1 MHATLSEL
9 LENLQPG
16 MLWVSRDGLVRF
28 SNAQAAA
35 KMRLNSGSRL
45 QEPTLINAVNGTV
58 IEQTSRTVT
67 ICGQPTGPG
76 EPVPELRCKVLPGLS
91 RDDAM
96 VLVTDSADEHA
107 VVGFDNLMMV
117 IRSDLRDPL
126 SALTQS
132 LVMAR
137 NDRDVH
143 SLDTLCDQV
152 DEVVQVL
159 SKLIDLASVWGS
171 ESLVGND
178 RIELWPL
185 LQQAWAMV
193 EPLARARNL
202 KARFT
207 AQGPKTQ
214 LAAIYGSEHWLKRV
228 FVECLEAAVRA
239 ARPGGSLEIEH
250 RQMGPR
256 ALIVLRDS
264 GAFVAAREESTPME
278 TVSSS
283 KGRGKSEAGARLASR
298 DLIGLK
304 LCQQIVAQHGGQLRE
319 EHDDGQRNFLIDL
332 PTGAP
337 FRNEAVDMD
346 IAQAQVYARDLAAL
360 MARRRDNRA
369 AKP

>member
-35 KMRLNSGSRL
+35 KMRLNSGARL

-58 IEQTSRTVT
+58 IEQTPRTVT
-67 ICGQPTGPG
+67 ICGQPAGPG

-107 VVGFDNLMMV
+107 AVGFDNLMMV

-126 SALTQS
+126 SALTRT
-132 LVMAR
+132 LVAAR

-143 SLDTLCDQV
+143 ALDALCDQV
-152 DEVVQVL
+152 DEIAQVL

-171 ESLVGND
+171 ESLVGTD

-185 LQQAWAMV
+185 LQEAWAKV

-278 TVSSS
+278 TAAV
-283 KGRGKSEAGARLASR
+283 KGRAAAESGGKFASR

-304 LCQQIVAQHGGQLRE
+304 MCQQIVAQHGGQLRE
-319 EHDDGQRNFLIDL
+319 EHDDGERNFLIDL

-360 MARRRDNRA
+360 MARRRDQRA
-369 AKP
+369 PKP

>member
-16 MLWVSRDGLVRF
+16 MLWLSRDGLVRF
-28 SNAQAAA
+28 ANTQAAA
-35 KMRLNSGSRL
+35 KLRLNTGSRV

-58 IEQTSRTVT
+58 IEQTARVVT
-67 ICGQPTGPG
+67 ISGQPAGPG
-76 EPVPELRCKVLPGLS
+76 EPAPELRCKVLPGLA

-107 VVGFDNLMMV
+107 V
-117 IRSDLRDPL
+117 
-126 SALTQS
+126 
-132 LVMAR
+132 MAR

-143 SLDTLCDQV
+143 ALDALCDQV
-152 DEVVQVL
+152 DEVTHVL
-159 SKLIDLASVWGS
+159 NKLIDLAAVWGS
-171 ESLVGND
+171 ESLMAND

-185 LQQAWAMV
+185 LQQAWAKV
-193 EPLARARNL
+193 EPLARSRNL

-214 LAAIYGSEHWLKRV
+214 LAVIYGSEHWLLRV
-228 FVECLEAAVRA
+228 FVECLEAAIRV
-239 ARPGGSLEIEH
+239 ARPGGMLDIEH

-264 GAFVAAREESTPME
+264 GAFVAAKSEATPME
-278 TVSSS
+278 TGSTASS
-283 KGRGKSEAGARLASR
+283 AANAVRLASR
-298 DLIGLK
+298 DMIGLK

-337 FRNEAVDMD
+337 FRNEATAMD

-360 MARRRDNRA
+360 MARRRDSRV
-369 AKP
+369 AKTS

>member
-9 LENLQPG
+9 LENLQTG
-16 MLWVSRDGLVRF
+16 MLWLSRDGLVRF
-28 SNAQAAA
+28 ANRHAIA
-35 KMRLNSGSRL
+35 KMRMNTGARV
-45 QEPTLINAVNGTV
+45 QDPTLLNAVNGTV
-58 IEQTSRTVT
+58 IEQTARTVRVS
-67 ICGQPTGPG
+67 GQPGGPG

-96 VLVTDSADEHA
+96 VLVSDSADEHA
-107 VVGFDNLMMV
+107 AVGFDNLMMV

-126 SALTQS
+126 QALTQA
-132 LVMAR
+132 LVVAR
-137 NDRDVH
+137 NEHDAH
-143 SLDTLCDQV
+143 ALDALCDQV
-152 DEVVQVL
+152 DEVAQVL
-159 SKLIDLASVWGS
+159 AKLSDLAAVWGS
-171 ESLVGND
+171 ESLIGND

-185 LQQAWAMV
+185 LQQAWAKV
-193 EPLARARNL
+193 EPLALGRNL

-214 LAAIYGSEHWLKRV
+214 LAAVYGSEQWLLRV

-239 ARPGGSLEIEH
+239 ARPGSTLEIEH

-264 GAFVAAREESTPME
+264 GAFVAARAESTQMNSGIARRA
-278 TVSSS
+278 SSS
-283 KGRGKSEAGARLASR
+283 MPRGAPR

-304 LCQQIVAQHGGQLRE
+304 LCQQVIAQYGGQLRE

-337 FRNEAVDMD
+337 FRNEASELD

-360 MARRRDNRA
+360 MARRRDGRTPA
-369 AKP
+369 QS

>member
-16 MLWVSRDGLVRF
+16 MLWLSRDGLVRF
-28 SNAQAAA
+28 ANAQAVG
-35 KMRLNSGSRL
+35 KLRLNTGSRV
-45 QEPTLINAVNGTV
+45 QEPTLLNALNGTV
-58 IEQTSRTVT
+58 LEQSPRMVT
-67 ICGQPTGPG
+67 IGGQPAGPG
-76 EPVPELRCKVLPGLS
+76 EPAPELRCKVLPGLS

-107 VVGFDNLMMV
+107 AVGFDNLMMV

-126 SALTQS
+126 RELNQALV
-132 LVMAR
+132 LAR
-137 NDRDVH
+137 NERDVH
-143 SLDTLCDQV
+143 ALDALCDQV
-152 DEVVQVL
+152 DEVTHVL
-159 SKLIDLASVWGS
+159 NKLIDLASVWGS
-171 ESLVGND
+171 ESLMAND

-185 LQQAWAMV
+185 LQQAWAKV

-207 AQGPKTQ
+207 AQGPKNQ
-214 LAAIYGSEHWLKRV
+214 LATIYGSEHWLLRV
-228 FVECLEAAVRA
+228 FVECLEAAIRA
-239 ARPGGSLEIEH
+239 ARPGGMLDIEH

-264 GAFVAAREESTPME
+264 GAFVAARAESTPME
-278 TVSSS
+278 TATSRSPGSVHGS
-283 KGRGKSEAGARLASR
+283 RLASR

-304 LCQQIVAQHGGQLRE
+304 LCQQVVAQHGGQLRE

-337 FRNEAVDMD
+337 FRPEATAAD

-360 MARRRDNRA
+360 MARRRDARSNKTA
-369 AKP
+369 

>member
-16 MLWVSRDGLVRF
+16 MLWLSRDGLVRF
-28 SNAQAAA
+28 ANTQATS
-35 KMRLNSGSRL
+35 KLRLNTGSRVH
-45 QEPTLINAVNGTV
+45 EPALLNAVNGTV
-58 IEQTSRTVT
+58 LEQSARVVTVS
-67 ICGQPTGPG
+67 GQPAGPG
-76 EPVPELRCKVLPGLS
+76 EPAPELRCKVMPGLT

-96 VLVTDSADEHA
+96 VLVTDSAQEHA
-107 VVGFDNLMMV
+107 AVGFDNLMMV

-126 SALTQS
+126 RDLGQALV
-132 LVMAR
+132 LAR
-137 NDRDVH
+137 NERDVH
-143 SLDTLCDQV
+143 ALDALCDQV
-152 DEVVQVL
+152 DEVTNVL
-159 SKLIDLASVWGS
+159 NKLIDLAAVWGS
-171 ESLVGND
+171 ESLMASD

-185 LQQAWAMV
+185 LQRAWAKV

-214 LAAIYGSEHWLKRV
+214 LAAIYGSEHWLLRV

-239 ARPGGSLEIEH
+239 ARPGGMLDIEH

-264 GAFVAAREESTPME
+264 GAFVAARAEATPMD
-278 TVSSS
+278 T
-283 KGRGKSEAGARLASR
+283 GAAKATATQPASRLAAR

-337 FRNEAVDMD
+337 FRNEATAMD

-360 MARRRDNRA
+360 MARRRDSRPAPTN
-369 AKP
+369 

>member
-143 SLDTLCDQV
+143 SL
-152 DEVVQVL
+152 
-159 SKLIDLASVWGS
+159 ASVWGS

-178 RIELWPL
+178 RIDLWPL

-202 KARFT
+202 KARFS

-228 FVECLEAAVRA
+228 FVECLGAAVRA

>member
-16 MLWVSRDGLVRF
+16 LLWLSRDGLVRF
-28 SNAQAAA
+28 ANTQAAA
-35 KMRLNSGSRL
+35 KLRLNTGSRL
-45 QEPTLINAVNGTV
+45 QEPTLLNAVNGTV
-58 IEQTSRTVT
+58 IEQTARVVAIS
-67 ICGQPTGPG
+67 GQPAGPG
-76 EPVPELRCKVLPGLS
+76 EPAPELRCKVLPGLA
-91 RDDAM
+91 RDDVM

-107 VVGFDNLMMV
+107 AVGFDNLMMV

-126 SALTQS
+126 RKLSSA

-137 NDRDVH
+137 NDGDVH
-143 SLDTLCDQV
+143 ALDALCDQV
-152 DEVVQVL
+152 DEVAQVL
-159 SKLIDLASVWGS
+159 NKLIDLAAVWSS
-171 ESLVGND
+171 ESLMAND

-185 LQQAWAMV
+185 LQQAWAKV
-193 EPLARARNL
+193 EPLARSRNL
-202 KARFT
+202 KARFS

-214 LAAIYGSEHWLKRV
+214 LAAIYGSEHWLLRV

-239 ARPGGSLEIEH
+239 ARPGGMLDIEH

-264 GAFVAAREESTPME
+264 GAFVAAKSEATPME
-278 TVSSS
+278 TGPRAGSA
-283 KGRGKSEAGARLASR
+283 AGAVRLASR
-298 DLIGLK
+298 DMIGLK
-304 LCQQIVAQHGGQLRE
+304 LCQQVVAQHGGQLRE

-337 FRNEAVDMD
+337 FRNEATAMD

-360 MARRRDNRA
+360 MARRRDSRA
-369 AKP
+369 ARSS

>member
-16 MLWVSRDGLVRF
+16 MLWLSRDGLVRF
-28 SNAQAAA
+28 ANAQAVG
-35 KMRLNSGSRL
+35 KLRLNTGSRV
-45 QEPTLINAVNGTV
+45 QEPTLLNALNGTV
-58 IEQTSRTVT
+58 LEQSPRMIT
-67 ICGQPTGPG
+67 IGGQPAGPG
-76 EPVPELRCKVLPGLS
+76 EPAPELRCKVLPGLS

-107 VVGFDNLMMV
+107 AVGFDNLMMV

-126 SALTQS
+126 RELNQALV
-132 LVMAR
+132 LAR

-143 SLDTLCDQV
+143 ALDALCDQV
-152 DEVVQVL
+152 DEVTHVL
-159 SKLIDLASVWGS
+159 NKLIDLASVWGS
-171 ESLVGND
+171 ESLMAND

-185 LQQAWAMV
+185 LQRAWAKV
-193 EPLARARNL
+193 EPLARTRNL

-207 AQGPKTQ
+207 AQGPKNQ
-214 LAAIYGSEHWLKRV
+214 LATIYGSEHWLLRV
-228 FVECLEAAVRA
+228 FVECLEAAIRA
-239 ARPGGSLEIEH
+239 ARPGGMLDIEH

-264 GAFVAAREESTPME
+264 GAFVAARAESTPME
-278 TVSSS
+278 AS
-283 KGRGKSEAGARLASR
+283 GARGLAAGNAPRLASR

-337 FRNEAVDMD
+337 FRAEATAAD

-360 MARRRDNRA
+360 MARRRDNRPKTA
-369 AKP
+369 

>member
-35 KMRLNSGSRL
+35 KMRLNSGARL

-58 IEQTSRTVT
+58 IEQTPRTVT
-67 ICGQPTGPG
+67 ICGQPAGPG

-96 VLVTDSADEHA
+96 VLVTDSADDHA
-107 VVGFDNLMMV
+107 AVGFDNLMMV

-126 SALTQS
+126 STMTQA

-143 SLDTLCDQV
+143 ALDALCDQV
-152 DEVVQVL
+152 DEITQVL
-159 SKLIDLASVWGS
+159 SKLLDLASVWGS

-185 LQQAWAMV
+185 LQQAWAKV

-278 TVSSS
+278 TVSAT
-283 KGRGKSEAGARLASR
+283 KGRGAFDGGAKLAPR

-304 LCQQIVAQHGGQLRE
+304 MCQQIVAQHGGQLRE
-319 EHDDGQRNFLIDL
+319 EHDDGERNFLIDL

-337 FRNEAVDMD
+337 FRNEAADMD

-360 MARRRDNRA
+360 MARRRDPRA
-369 AKP
+369 TQP

>member
-1 MHATLSEL
+1 MHPTLSEL
-9 LENLQPG
+9 LENLKPG
-16 MLWVSRDGLVRF
+16 MLWLSRDGLVRF
-28 SNAQAAA
+28 ANRQAVA
-35 KMRLNSGSRL
+35 KMRMNTGARV
-45 QEPTLINAVNGTV
+45 QDPTLLNAVNGTV
-58 IEQTSRTVT
+58 IEQSERTVRVS
-67 ICGQPTGPG
+67 GQPAGPG

-107 VVGFDNLMMV
+107 SVGFDNLMMV

-126 SALTQS
+126 QAMAQA

-137 NDRDVH
+137 NEHDVH
-143 SLDTLCDQV
+143 ALDALCDQV
-152 DEVVQVL
+152 DEVRQVL
-159 SKLIDLASVWGS
+159 TKLIDLSAVWGG

-185 LQQAWAMV
+185 LQQAWAKV
-193 EPLARARNL
+193 EPLALGRNL

-214 LAAIYGSEHWLKRV
+214 LAAIYGSEHWLLRV

-239 ARPGGSLEIEH
+239 ARPGSTLEIEH

-264 GAFVAAREESTPME
+264 GAFVTARGDSTPL
-278 TVSSS
+278 SSA
-283 KGRGKSEAGARLASR
+283 KAHGAAPTMPRGTPR

-304 LCQQIVAQHGGQLRE
+304 LCQQVIAQHGGQLRE

-337 FRNEAVDMD
+337 FRNEASELD

-360 MARRRDNRA
+360 MARRRDGHASRT
-369 AKP
+369 

>member
-9 LENLQPG
+9 LENLKTG
-16 MLWVSRDGLVRF
+16 MLWLSRDGLVRF
-28 SNAQAAA
+28 ANSQAVA
-35 KMRLNSGSRL
+35 KTRMNTGSRV
-45 QEPTLINAVNGTV
+45 QDPTLLNAVNGTV
-58 IEQTSRTVT
+58 IEQTARTVL
-67 ICGQPTGPG
+67 ISGQPAGPG

-107 VVGFDNLMMV
+107 AVGFDNLMMV

-126 SALTQS
+126 QALAQA
-132 LVMAR
+132 LVVAR
-137 NDRDVH
+137 NERDAH
-143 SLDTLCDQV
+143 ALDALCDEV
-152 DEVVQVL
+152 DGVAHVL
-159 SKLIDLASVWGS
+159 TKLIDLAAVWGS
-171 ESLVGND
+171 ESLIGND

-185 LQQAWAMV
+185 LQQAWSKV
-193 EPLARARNL
+193 EPLALARNL

-214 LAAIYGSEHWLKRV
+214 LAAIYGSEHWLLRV

-239 ARPGGSLEIEH
+239 ARPGSTLEIEH

-264 GAFVAAREESTPME
+264 GAFVAARGDSTPMN
-278 TVSSS
+278 SGAS
-283 KGRGKSEAGARLASR
+283 RGASTAAPRGTPR

-304 LCQQIVAQHGGQLRE
+304 LCQQVIAQHGGQLRE
-319 EHDDGQRNFLIDL
+319 ELDDGQRNFLIDL

-337 FRNEAVDMD
+337 FRNEASELD

-360 MARRRDNRA
+360 MARRRDGRA
-369 AKP
+369 PSRP

>member
-35 KMRLNSGSRL
+35 KMRLNAGARL

-58 IEQTSRTVT
+58 IEQTARTVT
-67 ICGQPTGPG
+67 ICGQPAGPG

-107 VVGFDNLMMV
+107 AVGFDNLMMV

-126 SALTQS
+126 SGLTRT
-132 LVMAR
+132 LVAAR

-143 SLDTLCDQV
+143 ALDALCDQV
-152 DEVVQVL
+152 EEVTQVL

-171 ESLVGND
+171 ESLVGTD

-185 LQQAWAMV
+185 LQEAWAKV

-207 AQGPKTQ
+207 AQGPKSQ

-239 ARPGGSLEIEH
+239 TRAGGSLEIEH

-278 TVSSS
+278 SAPS
-283 KGRGKSEAGARLASR
+283 KGRAAHAASAKLASR

-304 LCQQIVAQHGGQLRE
+304 MCQQIVAQHGGQLRE
-319 EHDDGQRNFLIDL
+319 EHDDGERNFLIDL

-360 MARRRDNRA
+360 MARRRDQRA

>member
-16 MLWVSRDGLVRF
+16 MLWLSRDGLVRF
-28 SNAQAAA
+28 ANTQAAA
-35 KMRLNSGSRL
+35 KLRLNTGSRV

-58 IEQTSRTVT
+58 IEQSARVVT
-67 ICGQPTGPG
+67 ISGQPAGPG
-76 EPVPELRCKVLPGLS
+76 EPAPELRCKVLPGLA

-107 VVGFDNLMMV
+107 AVGFDNLMMV

-126 SALTQS
+126 RELNNA

-143 SLDTLCDQV
+143 ALDALCDQV
-152 DEVVQVL
+152 DEVTHVL
-159 SKLIDLASVWGS
+159 NKLIDLAAVWGS
-171 ESLVGND
+171 ESLMAND

-185 LQQAWAMV
+185 LQQAWAKV
-193 EPLARARNL
+193 EPLARSRNL

-214 LAAIYGSEHWLKRV
+214 LAAIYGSEHWLLRV
-228 FVECLEAAVRA
+228 FVECLEAAIRA
-239 ARPGGSLEIEH
+239 ARPGGMLDIEH

-264 GAFVAAREESTPME
+264 GAFVAAKAESTPME
-278 TVSSS
+278 SGPSRAAT
-283 KGRGKSEAGARLASR
+283 AAHAARLASR
-298 DLIGLK
+298 DMIGLK

-337 FRNEAVDMD
+337 FRNEATAMD

-360 MARRRDNRA
+360 MARRRDSRA
-369 AKP
+369 AKTS